1 MKTTK
6 KKVRHNSSLS
16 TRLNSDLEREL
27 KEEAEKKGITVSA
40 LINNVLSR
48 YMLWDRMFERF
59 SLVTLDI
66 SSFRYILDS
75 MSVETA
81 ANCGRLTGERI
92 KGFVQFRHQAI
103 SIQNFLDWL
112 DQSSKYLGIKQ
123 FEVLEKPSAEQEFQD
138 SELRTGTMND
148 GHHSIALYHDL
159 GIKWSI
165 YNKKRIEAAMN
176 SIFPDVSPK
185 FEVGENFLKFS
196 FFAYSQDSGLRRKSS
211 FSRNQSKQDL
221 HDKPVQQHASPD
233 KI

>member
-1 MKTTK
+1 LGLQKLDEKAGICLVKKTK
-6 KKVRHNSSLS
+6 KARHNSSLS

-40 LINNVLSR
+40 LINSVLSR

-66 SSFRYILDS
+66 SGFRYILDS

-81 ANCGRLTGERI
+81 ANCGKLTGERI
-92 KGFVQFRHQAI
+92 KGFIQFRHGEVNVQ
-103 SIQNFLDWL
+103 SFVSWL

-123 FEVLEKPSAEQEFQD
+123 FEILERPSSETEPQVSDVRDQTMSAE
-138 SELRTGTMND
+138 RY
-148 GHHSIALYHDL
+148 SIAMYHDL

-176 SIFPDVSPK
+176 SIFLDISPT
-185 FEVGENFLKFS
+185 FEIGENFVKFD
-196 FFAYSQDSGLRRKSS
+196 FFCPR
-211 FSRNQSKQDL
+211 
-221 HDKPVQQHASPD
+221 
-233 KI
+233 

>member
-1 MKTTK
+1 MKTK

-16 TRLNSDLEREL
+16 TRLSSELEQQL
-27 KEEAEKKGITVSA
+27 KEEAEKKGITTSA

-92 KGFVQFRHQAI
+92 KGFIQFRHGKI
-103 SIQNFLDWL
+103 SIQNFLSWL

-123 FEVLEKPSAEQEFQD
+123 FEILEKPSIEPEQ
-138 SELRTGTMND
+138 STGVVNATRNA
-148 GHHSIALYHDL
+148 GYYSIALYHDM

-165 YNKKRIEAAMN
+165 YNKKRIEAAMG
-176 SIFPDVSPK
+176 SIFLDVSPT
-185 FEVGENFLKFS
+185 FEIGENFVKFN
-196 FFAYSQDSGLRRKSS
+196 FFI
-211 FSRNQSKQDL
+211 NE
-221 HDKPVQQHASPD
+221 
-233 KI
+233 